1 MHRRIGLRVLSIL
14 GFFAHTS
21 QHILLV
27 IHLDLRLTSHRSV
40 AHSGIGSQLAEHIGL
55 VLHRD
60 IVCLTRSQILEL
72 LVVLAALVETDIG
85 DIQSCRPDTQA
96 IAQVFVY
103 LLVDKARPF
112 LYHLIGLKHKDAFR
126 YLGERTFD
134 RTGHHGFNTLLHLVH
149 RGVFA
154 SPLTED
160 FACGFFGSFY
170 AEILKIQRSHSVLLL
185 VHV

>member
-1 MHRRIGLRVLSIL
+1 MEHLAHLTSHACSHAHAHHHSCWVHAAVAHIHGGHIADVLHAGTHNFSLYVDCVSSQIGLLCSEVGTMHRRIGLRVLSVL
-14 GFFAHTS
+14 CFFAHTS

-85 DIQSCRPDTQA
+85 DIQACRPDTQA
-96 IAQVFVY
+96 VAQVSVY
-103 LLVDKARPF
+103 LLVDKARP
-112 LYHLIGLKHKDAFR
+112 
-126 YLGERTFD
+126 
-134 RTGHHGFNTLLHLVH
+134 
-149 RGVFA
+149 
-154 SPLTED
+154 
-160 FACGFFGSFY
+160 SFISL
-170 AEILKIQRSHSVLLL
+170 A
-185 VHV
+185 